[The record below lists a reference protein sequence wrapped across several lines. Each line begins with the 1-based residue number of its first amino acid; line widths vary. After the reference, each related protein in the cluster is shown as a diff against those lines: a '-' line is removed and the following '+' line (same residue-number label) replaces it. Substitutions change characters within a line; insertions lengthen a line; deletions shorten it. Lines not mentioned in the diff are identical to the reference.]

1 MIVKLPQTEELFNVG
16 LLGIITLPS
25 SFNLLFTL
33 SQTLNYKGLGQ
44 CYSRFR
50 NLSLTVAAKDLL

>member
-16 LLGIITLPS
+16 FLGIIALPS

-33 SQTLNYKGLGQ
+33 TQTLNYKGSGQ
-44 CYSRFR
+44 CYSRFT
-50 NLSLTVAAKDLL
+50 NLS